1 MISHALHSSRRISF
15 YVISFMVVCGGLS
28 CTPFKIDTYQECS
41 KDSDCSKQPFERCD
55 TNNFCIAE
63 NSLCFWRLPDG
74 SESSTYSPSNG
85 ETILG
90 VLANHEEVSRGG
102 SKWSALIGLQSG
114 IQTVI
119 GDEVDPP
126 AMIVCDPL
134 VTEREKVL
142 QAFTTYQVKTIIG
155 SPLVNNEISQDYVY
169 ISIGLNDQLTET
181 DTTLEPREG
190 WLNLRPSQLAISQAF
205 EVLSTILL
213 NKVMDSVRS
222 VSMMTEFYEPSFISM
237 LALRQQTDPSTF
249 VNNLIWRLSPYQDSN
264 FRTLIVYFGL
274 FFSIDQV
281 VKDFLNSSSP
291 LQYYITIEPSKP
303 NGLAELIDT
312 AVKQTTTISTS
323 IPLHILSL
331 MWDVN
336 KPSIDSIEFWPNI
349 LQYSVIHGQYP
360 HFYNDE
366 MTQSPQ
372 DLTLMY
378 EMALAQAETFDPDI
392 KLPSPYFGLA
402 FDAGVIAALIYRL
415 STREVTPYTVL
426 NILTNPQ
433 SNDQILLQP
442 EALNQAFSNELSGEE
457 DWALNDYSLMG
468 LSGLIASRSQGT
480 DPLTPLL
487 ICSKNGND
495 VVAIPFTSLAT
506 PTLQDEEAN
515 IQDHF
520 TVDVMPCEE
529 N

>member
-1 MISHALHSSRRISF
+1 MISHALHSSRRVSF
-15 YVISFMVVCGGLS
+15 YVIIFMVVCGCLS
-28 CTPFKIDTYQECS
+28 CTPFKIDTYQECA

-74 SESSTYSPSNG
+74 SESSTYTPSNG

-90 VLANHEEVSRGG
+90 VLANHEEISRGG

-119 GDEVDPP
+119 GDQVDPP
-126 AMIVCDPL
+126 AMIVCNSL
-134 VTEREKVL
+134 ITEREKVL
-142 QAFTTYQVKTIIG
+142 KAFTTYQVKTIIG
-155 SPLVNNEISQDYVY
+155 SPLDNDELSQDYVY
-169 ISIGLNDQLTET
+169 ISIGLNDQPTQT
-181 DTTLEPREG
+181 DMTLPREG
-190 WLNLRPSQLAISQAF
+190 WLNLRPSQLTISQAF
-205 EVLSTILL
+205 EVLSTVLL
-213 NKVMDSVRS
+213 IKVMESVRS
-222 VSMMTEFYEPSFISM
+222 VSMMTEFYEASFISM

-249 VNNLIWRLSPYQDSN
+249 VNNLIWRLSPYQNSN

-303 NGLAELIDT
+303 DGLAELIDT

-336 KPSIDSIEFWPNI
+336 RPSVDSIEFWPNI

-360 HFYNDE
+360 HLYSDE
-366 MTQSPQ
+366 ITQSTQ
-372 DLTLMY
+372 NLTLMY
-378 EMALAQAETFDPDI
+378 ETALAQAKIFDPDI

-426 NILTNPQ
+426 NILTRSQ

-442 EALNQAFSNELSGEE
+442 EALNQAFSDDRLEEE
-457 DWALNDYSLMG
+457 DWTLNEYSLMG
-468 LSGLIASRSQGT
+468 LSGLIGPRSQGT
-480 DPLTPLL
+480 DPLNPLL

-495 VVAIPFTSLAT
+495 IVAIPFTSLAI
-506 PTLQDEEAN
+506 PTLQDEEEN
-515 IQDHF
+515 IEDHF
-520 TVDVMPCEE
+520 TIDVTPCED